1 MFVWP
6 LRAASL
12 TVLFAVLSVY
22 PTRRRRSAAFLS
34 AVNPGARVEDV
45 AFSQAA
51 DWKQPSRNVILLA
64 IPSAALTFAFSD
76 LHYLEHGPAADG
88 VDSLVRTGD
97 SGFAAIQRSVE

>member
-1 MFVWP
+1 VACTHP
-6 LRAASL
+6 TKAPRRAA
-12 TVLFAVLSVY
+12 F
-22 PTRRRRSAAFLS
+22 FS
-34 AVNPGARVEDV
+34 AVNPGARVEGI

-88 VDSLVRTGD
+88 VDSPVRTGD
-97 SGFAAIQRSVE
+97 SGFGAIQRSAE